1 MKTIAIGNQ
10 KGGTG
15 KTATTYALGDALA
28 RIHGRRVLLVDV
40 DPQSSLT
47 KSCKV
52 DVSMR
57 ATLADVLGGAS
68 PGDARLGQ
76 SLHDLGGGL
85 MLAPSSIQ
93 MSKTELGL
101 FSRMGRESVLT
112 KALKQAHDSLD
123 VVLIDCPPSLSFLT
137 VNALAA
143 ADFVIIPT
151 QPQVVDI
158 AGLSLFTDTVD
169 QVKQEINP
177 DLTILGT
184 LLTFYDTRLK
194 HHASIIDRLDDMGLN
209 VFETKIG
216 RSIRVAEAAEAGQ
229 SVISYAPDNKRALEY
244 KQFAEEILQWL
255 K

>member
-52 DVSMR
+52 DVSKR

-101 FSRMGRESVLT
+101 FSRMGRESVLA
-112 KALKQAHDSLD
+112 KALKQAQDSLD

-177 DLTILGT
+177 DLAIMGA

-194 HHASIIDRLDDMGLN
+194 HHAAIIEQLDSMGLN
-209 VFETKIG
+209 VFNTKIG

-229 SVISYAPDNKRALEY
+229 SVISYAPDNKRAQEY